1 MLFQS
6 KVLLALQRRFFG
18 IFSRNEETFRGAH
31 IRSKVNN
38 CRRVKLQLIHHFAS
52 SWCNPIHL
60 LRVCRKRRSF
70 CRVARGDHTME
81 ISKIYWFTTIWT
93 FFLKDDWNFPL
104 CKEVSSWIK
113 VLLNVWLRPINRPV
127 NYNAINIIAS
137 IVSLIKIHLK
147 FSQQLG
153 CKVAQLYKSSFVTHH
168 IASHLHFGVKNFDLF
183 KQSTSLKFAF
193 LSEKLEKLTGNGYFK
208 T

>member
-60 LRVCRKRRSF
+60 LRVCRKRRFF
-70 CRVARGDHTME
+70 CRVEETTQWKFQRFIDSRLFGHFSSRMIE
-81 ISKIYWFTTIWT
+81 IFHYAKK
-93 FFLKDDWNFPL
+93 FLHESRSYSMYDYVQSIGPL
-104 CKEVSSWIK
+104 
-113 VLLNVWLRPINRPV
+113 
-127 NYNAINIIAS
+127 IIMPS
-137 IVSLIKIHLK
+137 I
-147 FSQQLG
+147 
-153 CKVAQLYKSSFVTHH
+153 
-168 IASHLHFGVKNFDLF
+168 
-183 KQSTSLKFAF
+183 
-193 LSEKLEKLTGNGYFK
+193 
-208 T
+208 